1 MIIRQHRQNK
11 MLSSCFKTSRT
22 KISLFILHLLYVSS
36 VGATQIS
43 IVNLDGANEGFNDNT
58 PTAPVGGNTGTT
70 LGEQRLIVFQ
80 HVAKIWESIIN
91 SNVEIKVESQFDV
104 LTCSS
109 GSAVLGS
116 AGAANVFRDFSNAPL
131 RNIWYPVALAN
142 SLAGWDLSSSADI
155 SATFNSEIDNNNNCL
170 NNTNWYYGI
179 DGNKPSNSIDLLS
192 VVMHEIG
199 HGLGFQTYVDTVSG
213 EKLGT
218 PGKNDAFMLNLE
230 DHSIGKTW
238 DQMTNAERVASAID
252 PADLHWIGS
261 NVISKQ
267 ADFSAGFN
275 QGHARN
281 YAPSSLKQGSSVSHF
296 DTAFAPNELM
306 EPFITQPKTGPGL
319 AVELMADIGW
329 NVFSSMVPIIS
340 EMADVSVQNGSNRQ
354 LDFVIGDNDTAL
366 SDLSFSFG
374 IANTSIVNQGD
385 LSVTGSGVARILN
398 IAADTSLLGSTDVTV
413 TVSDGTN
420 SASATFL
427 LTVTNSV
434 PVITINSPV
443 NNDNFTDAELVSLQ
457 ALATDKE
464 DGDISANI
472 QWSSDVDGVL
482 GVGNILNTILSV
494 GTHLITAT
502 SVDSGLMSVEDS
514 ISINII
520 GDSDNDG
527 MNDLQELAF
536 FGDLTRDGLGDF
548 DNDGL
553 NDSDELNVYGTLPDT
568 PDTDGDFINDG
579 DEVLAGSDPLDLLN
593 WPNFADADLAPLG
606 SPDGL
611 INAADYLLA
620 QRIVLGNV
628 SATSLQLAHGDLYP
642 EGSPDGVINTS
653 DLILI
658 LKLVQ

>member
-1 MIIRQHRQNK
+1 
-11 MLSSCFKTSRT
+11 MLSRCLKISRT
-22 KISLFILHLLYVSS
+22 KIALFAFHFLFVSS

-43 IVNLDGANEGFNDNT
+43 IVNLDAANEGFNDNT
-58 PTAPVGGNTGTT
+58 SAAPVGGNTGTT

-116 AGAANVFRDFSNAPL
+116 AGPTTAFRDFSNAPL
-131 RNIWYPVALAN
+131 GSTWYPVALAN
-142 SLAGWDLSSSADI
+142 SLAGSDLSSSADI

-199 HGLGFQTYVDTVSG
+199 HGLGFLTFVNTATG
-213 EKLGT
+213 AKLGT
-218 PGKNDAFMLNLE
+218 PGRNDAFMLNLE
-230 DHSIGKTW
+230 DHSTGETW
-238 DQMTNAERVASAID
+238 GQMTNAERVASAID
-252 PADLHWIGS
+252 PADLHWTGS

-267 ADFSAGFN
+267 ADFTAGFN

-281 YAPSSLKQGSSVSHF
+281 YAPSSLNQGSSVSHF

-329 NVFSSMVPIIS
+329 NVFASMVPIIS
-340 EMADVSVQNGSNRQ
+340 GLADVSVQNGSSAQ
-354 LDFVIGDNDTAL
+354 IDFVIGDNDTAL
-366 SDLSFSFG
+366 SDLSFSFI
-374 IANTSIVNQGD
+374 IANPSIINQSD
-385 LSVTGSGVARILN
+385 LSVTGSGVARVLT
-398 IAADTSLLGSTDVTV
+398 IAPNTSLLGSTDVTL
-413 TVSDGTN
+413 TVSDGVN
-420 SASATFL
+420 SASATFQ
-427 LTVTNSV
+427 LTVSNSS
-434 PVITINSPV
+434 PVITISLPV
-443 NNDNFTDAELVSLQ
+443 NNDNFTDTDLISLQ
-457 ALATDKE
+457 AVATDLE
-464 DGDISANI
+464 DGDISAGI
-472 QWSSDVDGVL
+472 QWSSDIDGVL
-482 GVGNILNTILSV
+482 GIGDFIGATLSA
-494 GTHLITAT
+494 GTHVITAL
-502 SVDSGLMSVEDS
+502 SQDSGALSASDSV
-514 ISINII
+514 NVNVF

-527 MNDLQELAF
+527 MNDLQELEF

-553 NDSDELNVYGTLPDT
+553 SDSDELSVYGTLPDT
-568 PDTDGDFINDG
+568 PDTDGDFIGDG

-593 WPNFADADLAPLG
+593 WPNFADGDLAPLG

-620 QRIVLGNV
+620 QRIVLGDV
-628 SATSLQLAHGDLYP
+628 SATSLELAHGDLYP
-642 EGSPDGVINTS
+642 VGSPDGVIDTS